1 MKTWQDIITYDTFRF
16 FDHTK
21 TERIFEQPNDA
32 ITSFA
37 IDDALSLS
45 VSERV
50 SHPVVRVWSHPD
62 TIVLG
67 IPDSRLPYL
76 EKGVRFLHE
85 QNYEVMVRNSGGL
98 AVALDR
104 GVLNISLILPNV
116 KKLSIDDGFQAMY
129 HFIQHM
135 FQDITDGI
143 KAYEIVGSYCPGDYD
158 LSIDGIKFAGISQRR
173 VKDAAAIQIYLD
185 IEGNSYERAKLVRK
199 FYDLSLQGEETKF
212 VYPTVEPEVLG
223 SLSALLNTKITIENV
238 IKRVREAIST
248 TGTHII
254 EGIFTENEREHFSK
268 RYAQMEKRNEI
279 IKKIKK

>member
-21 TERIFEQPNDA
+21 TDRIFEQPNDA

-158 LSIDGIKFAGISQRR
+158 LSIDGIKFAGISLRR

-185 IEGNSYERAKLVRK
+185 IEGNSYDRARLVLKCDDRK
-199 FYDLSLQGEETKF
+199 LQGDETTF
-212 VYPTVEPEVLG
+212 VLPSVETEVSG
-223 SLSALLNTKITIENV
+223 SLAALLNATVTIVQVME
-238 IKRVREAIST
+238 RVRGSIST
-248 TGTHII
+248 AGTHMI
-254 EGIFTENEREHFSK
+254 GGMFTENEREYFSN
-268 RYAQMEKRNEI
+268 RYAQME
-279 IKKIKK
+279 